1 MRRVRLTWRC
11 LNPTP
16 GVLTGRNVRLRGV
29 VVISIGRTATLL
41 ASLFGAPALIGCGAH
56 PSGGPPGQGAPEVG
70 VVTLQAAPV
79 TLTSELPGRT
89 SPFETSEVR
98 PQVGGII
105 IARPFTEGAQVKA
118 GQVLYQID
126 PAPFRAAYDQ
136 ARAQLASAQAN
147 VSSLQLKSGRYA
159 DLVKINAVSK
169 QDYDDALAAA
179 RQAAALVDQQRA
191 AVETARIN
199 LGWATIS
206 APISG
211 RVGVSAVTKGAL
223 VTPGQSAALTTIQRL
238 DPIYVDV
245 TQSSGDL
252 LKLRRA
258 LAAGQLNSGG
268 PATATVSLRLEDG
281 STYPLQGKLQFTD
294 VTVDPSTGAVT
305 LRALFPNPQGL
316 LLPGMFV
323 RAVVAEGV
331 APNGLLAPQQGIS
344 RDEKG
349 LPVALVV
356 DATGHALQRQV
367 QTDGAVGNQWLI
379 RGGLAPG
386 DRLIVEGLQSV
397 KPGDAV
403 HAVPTQLIL
412 TR

>member
-1 MRRVRLTWRC
+1 MRRR
-11 LNPTP
+11 
-16 GVLTGRNVRLRGV
+16 GVIVISTGR
-29 VVISIGRTATLL
+29 TLL
-41 ASLFGAPALIGCGAH
+41 LLTALFGVSELAGCGAH
-56 PSGGPPGQGAPEVG
+56 QSGGPAGQGTPEVG
-70 VVTLQAAPV
+70 VVTLKTAPV
-79 TLTSELPGRT
+79 TLTTELPGRT
-89 SPFETSEVR
+89 SPFEISEVR

-105 IARPFTEGAQVKA
+105 IARPFTEGAQVRA

-126 PAPFRAAYDQ
+126 PAPFRAAYNQ

-147 VSSLQLKSGRYA
+147 VLSLQLKAERYA
-159 DLVKINAVSK
+159 DLVRINAVSK

-179 RQAAALVDQQRA
+179 RQAAAAVDQQRA
-191 AVETARIN
+191 AAETAHIN
-199 LGWATIS
+199 LGWATIA

-211 RVGVSAVTKGAL
+211 RVGVSGVTKGAL
-223 VTPGQSAALTTIQRL
+223 VTPGQSAALTIIQRL

-268 PATATVSLRLEDG
+268 PATATVSLKLEDG

-305 LRALFPNPQGL
+305 LRALFPNPRGL

-331 APNGLLAPQQGIS
+331 ATNGLLAPQQGVS

-356 DATGHALQRQV
+356 DATGHAQQRQV

-386 DRLIVEGLQSV
+386 DRLIVEGLQNV

-403 HAVPTQLIL
+403 HAVPTQLML

>member
-1 MRRVRLTWRC
+1 M
-11 LNPTP
+11 
-16 GVLTGRNVRLRGV
+16 RLRGV
-29 VVISIGRTATLL
+29 VVISIGRTISLL
-41 ASLFGAPALIGCGAH
+41 ASLFGASVLVGCGAH
-56 PSGGPPGQGAPEVG
+56 PSGGPPGQGTPDVG
-70 VVTLQAAPV
+70 VVTLQVAPV
-79 TLTSELPGRT
+79 TLTTELPGRT
-89 SPFETSEVR
+89 GPFETSDVR

-105 IARPFTEGAQVKA
+105 IARTFTEGAQVKA

-126 PAPFRAAYDQ
+126 PSPFRAAYDQ

-147 VSSLQLKSGRYA
+147 VLSLQLKAERYA
-159 DLVKINAVSK
+159 DLVKIDAVSK
-169 QDYDDALAAA
+169 QDYDDALAGA
-179 RQAAALVDQQRA
+179 RQAAAAVDQQRA
-191 AVETARIN
+191 AAETARIN

-211 RVGVSAVTKGAL
+211 RIGVSTVTRGAL
-223 VTPGQSAALTTIQRL
+223 VTPGQAAALTTIQRL

-294 VTVDPSTGAVT
+294 VTVDPSSGAVT

-323 RAVVAEGV
+323 RAVVEEGV
-331 APNGLLAPQQGIS
+331 APNGLLAPQQGVS

-356 DATGHALQRQV
+356 DATGHAQQRQV

-379 RGGLAPG
+379 RSGLAPG
-386 DRLIVEGLQSV
+386 DHLIVEGLQNV

-403 HAVPTQLIL
+403 HAVPTQLLL

>member
-1 MRRVRLTWRC
+1 M
-11 LNPTP
+11 
-16 GVLTGRNVRLRGV
+16 
-29 VVISIGRTATLL
+29 
-41 ASLFGAPALIGCGAH
+41 
-56 PSGGPPGQGAPEVG
+56 
-70 VVTLQAAPV
+70 
-79 TLTSELPGRT
+79 
-89 SPFETSEVR
+89 
-98 PQVGGII
+98 
-105 IARPFTEGAQVKA
+105 
-118 GQVLYQID
+118 
-126 PAPFRAAYDQ
+126 
-136 ARAQLASAQAN
+136 
-147 VSSLQLKSGRYA
+147 
-159 DLVKINAVSK
+159 
-169 QDYDDALAAA
+169 
-179 RQAAALVDQQRA
+179 
-191 AVETARIN
+191 
-199 LGWATIS
+199 
-206 APISG
+206 
-211 RVGVSAVTKGAL
+211 
-223 VTPGQSAALTTIQRL
+223 
-238 DPIYVDV
+238 
-245 TQSSGDL
+245 
-252 LKLRRA
+252 KLRRA

-323 RAVVAEGV
+323 RAVVAEGIE
-331 APNGLLAPQQGIS
+331 PNGLLAPQQGIS

-403 HAVPTQLIL
+403 HAVPTQLML

>member
-1 MRRVRLTWRC
+1 MRR
-11 LNPTP
+11 
-16 GVLTGRNVRLRGV
+16 RGV
-29 VVISIGRTATLL
+29 IVISIGRTLL
-41 ASLFGAPALIGCGAH
+41 LLTALFGGSVLAGCGAH
-56 PSGGPPGQGAPEVG
+56 PSAGGPAGQGTPEVG

-79 TLTSELPGRT
+79 TLTTELPGRT
-89 SPFETSEVR
+89 SPFESSDVR

-147 VSSLQLKSGRYA
+147 VLSLQMKAERYA
-159 DLVKINAVSK
+159 DLVRINAVSK

-179 RQAAALVDQQRA
+179 RQAAAAVDQQRA
-191 AVETARIN
+191 AAETARIN
-199 LGWATIS
+199 LGWATIA

-211 RVGVSAVTKGAL
+211 RVGVSSVTRGAL

-268 PATATVSLRLEDG
+268 PATATVTLKLEDG

-331 APNGLLAPQQGIS
+331 AQNGLLAPQQGVS

-356 DATGHALQRQV
+356 DSTGHVQQRQV

-386 DRLIVEGLQSV
+386 DRLIVEGLQNV

-403 HAVPTQLIL
+403 HAVPTQLML